1 MEDVLAV
8 YTRPYDPKY
17 PQVCMDEKS
26 LQLLES
32 PRAALLPQ
40 PKQVAKQDYEYQRQG
55 TANVFMCFEPLAG
68 RRYVKVTTQRTKQ
81 DWAECIR
88 DLAETQYPKAAKI
101 VLVMDNLNTHSL
113 AALYEVFAPAYA
125 WRLAQRFEVHY
136 TPKHG
141 SWLNMAEIELSV
153 LSRQCL
159 QRRIADLVT
168 LTQEVQA
175 WGKGRNAKQVVADW
189 RFTTADARIK
199 LKRLYPSFQE

>member
-26 LQLLES
+26 LQLLDA
-32 PRAALLPQ
+32 PRAPLS
-40 PKQVAKQDYEYQRQG
+40 PKPEQVAKQDYEYQRKG

-68 RRYVKVTTQRTKQ
+68 RRHVKVTTQRTKR

-88 DLAETQYPKAAKI
+88 DLAETQYPKAEKI

-113 AALYEVFAPAYA
+113 ASLYEVFAPPEA

-153 LSRQCL
+153 LARQCL
-159 QRRIADLVT
+159 KERMDSQSYVQQQVT
-168 LTQEVQA
+168 A
-175 WGKGRNAKQVVADW
+175 WQKQRNAAAVKVDW
-189 RFTTADARIK
+189 RFTTEDARIK
-199 LKRLYPSFQE
+199 LKRLYSLR

>member
-8 YTRPYDPKY
+8 YPRPYDPRC

-26 LQLLES
+26 LQLLAPPRGPLS
-32 PRAALLPQ
+32 PRPG
-40 PKQVAKQDYEYQRQG
+40 QVAKQDYEYQRKG
-55 TANVFMCFEPLAG
+55 TANVFLCFEPLAG
-68 RRYVKVTTQRTKQ
+68 RRSVKVTTRRTKR
-81 DWAECIR
+81 DWAECMR
-88 DLAETQYPKAAKI
+88 DLAEKEYPKAEKI

-113 AALYEVFAPAYA
+113 ASLYEVFAPALA

-159 QRRIADLVT
+159 QRRIADAGILK
-168 LTQEVQA
+168 QEVRA
-175 WGKGRNAKQVVADW
+175 WSKGRNAKQVVADW

-199 LKRLYPSFQE
+199 LKHLYPSLQE